1 MRGYF
6 SHSTFPRMIQE
17 ITTTLKFKS
26 EVIFITYTV
35 TEGFLNCLFRTEV
48 IMSFPITSIV
58 EWFPVC
64 PVLGVALLSGGG
76 EG

>member
-6 SHSTFPRMIQE
+6 SHSTFPRTIQE
-17 ITTTLKFKS
+17 ITTLKFKS

-35 TEGFLNCLFRTEV
+35 TEVFLNCLFRIEV
-48 IMSFPITSIV
+48 TMSLPITSIV
-58 EWFPVC
+58 GWFPVC